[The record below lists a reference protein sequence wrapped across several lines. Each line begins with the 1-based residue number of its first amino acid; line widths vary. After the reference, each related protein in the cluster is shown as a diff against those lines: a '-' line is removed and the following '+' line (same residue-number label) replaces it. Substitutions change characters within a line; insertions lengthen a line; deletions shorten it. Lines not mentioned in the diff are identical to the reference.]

1 MHGQTVF
8 HSSHSP
14 IHPPSPRAAAPPPP
28 PLQHV
33 YLSKSVYKAFLSGKK
48 KLTSPK
54 GTQDISILD
63 SVAKREPDF
72 TVAFQNFEELSDT
85 TFGNLKQ
92 HSFILFSFLPIGNV

>member
-54 GTQDISILD
+54 GTQEISILD
-63 SVAKREPDF
+63 S
-72 TVAFQNFEELSDT
+72 VAFQNFEELSDT
-85 TFGNLKQ
+85 MFGNLKQ
-92 HSFILFSFLPIGNV
+92 HSFILFSFLQIGNV